1 MKSVRIRNRSKDGL
15 PLAERLIRMADDC
28 EEALRNWRQEGA
40 PPRVWGDSV
49 FVGHA
54 RVAKIRI
61 REEDVQAG
69 SVRGLMLS
77 VQSEVLIPSLTPG
90 GLREMGDTG
99 TTRPGKVEKAAKEA
113 IKMVREASKLSE
125 QTLRL
130 LVVECTREA
139 ARLGLPP
146 DECVLA
152 ASEAVVREVMDT

>member
-1 MKSVRIRNRSKDGL
+1 MKSVRIRNTSRDNL
-15 PLAERLIRMADDC
+15 QLAERLIRMADDC
-28 EEALRNWRQEGA
+28 EEALRDWKLEGA

-54 RVAKIRI
+54 RVAKLRI

-69 SVRGLMLS
+69 SVKELMLF

-99 TTRPGKVEKAAKEA
+99 RTRPGKVETGAKEA
-113 IKMVREASKLSE
+113 IRLVRNASKLSA

-130 LVVECTREA
+130 LVVECAREA